1 MFVPDEKK
9 RMAAGEKIKSNS
21 HCGQRTYEGL
31 WSIGNRIW
39 NCQLETEKSLE
50 LKFPRMVPDICSKGK
65 CVNWKQTHILFSRDI
80 FRPRS
85 RLPTEKTLMLNKP
98 SSRLNINKNTLGP
111 SVLMKLIL
119 EGKFKNK
126 TQMIHFQIYSIRRL
140 SWSRH

>member
-21 HCGQRTYEGL
+21 HCGERTYEGL

-111 SVLMKLIL
+111 SVLMKLIS

-140 SWSRH
+140 S